1 MFGIQATTESG
12 TRQAAPQAANRSRT
26 PRPQRGQGSAASA
39 TRAAEDGEVAAT
51 LDSQEASQ
59 LLIATAQLSLASAQ
73 GLRVVTANTMDT
85 LIMLKDTDI
94 ITTLME
100 TTQKYAAEAKAKEK
114 NQKASLGPPHLWVWE
129 ALVEHAKQK
138 YNTDEQLAALIVQH
152 TEELKKAKDLGH
164 LHSYLADLVKY
175 CRVQKTY
182 SEKTKKLQVCVAP
195 ATVAASIWKATRA
208 HILATKA
215 YQAEMKVGPAP
226 RSNLERRVQNMIDNA
241 AGAMRD

>member
-39 TRAAEDGEVAAT
+39 TRAAEDGEAAAT
-51 LDSQEASQ
+51 LDSQEVNQ
-59 LLIATAQLSLASAQ
+59 LLIATARLSLASAQ

-85 LIMLKDTDI
+85 LIIQKETDI
-94 ITTLME
+94 VTTLLE
-100 TTQKYAAEAKAKEK
+100 TTQKYAAKAKSKEK
-114 NQKASLGPPHLWVWE
+114 SQKANLGPPHLLVWE
-129 ALVEHAKQK
+129 ALVDHAKHK
-138 YNTDEQLAALIVQH
+138 YSTDEQLMTLINQH
-152 TEELKKAKDLGH
+152 TEEVKKAREQGH
-164 LHSYLADLVKY
+164 LFDYLADLVKY

-182 SEKTKKLQVCVAP
+182 NEEAKKLQVCVAP
-195 ATVAASIWKATRA
+195 ATTAASIWKATRT